1 MCYAGLVRHCSCRA
15 YTKKGAVSKRNN
27 GPIYF
32 VHRPCTIRT
41 SAMYE
46 TSCFDTAAPCVGYS
60 PVALECG
67 THSDGECAFLHKVL
81 LLLLHSPSVL
91 VSGSECKIAV
101 LEGDAAAQLT
111 RDAPPGLH
119 LDVHA
124 PAQRRGSALEREDQ
138 VSRRHR
144 RRGITSS

>member
-1 MCYAGLVRHCSCRA
+1 
-15 YTKKGAVSKRNN
+15 
-27 GPIYF
+27 
-32 VHRPCTIRT
+32 
-41 SAMYE
+41 MYE

-111 RDAPPGLH
+111 RDAPLGYTSMAMRLRNGEAR
-119 LDVHA
+119 L
-124 PAQRRGSALEREDQ
+124 SNEKTKYLEDTAA
-138 VSRRHR
+138 
-144 RRGITSS
+144 GG